1 MTTFNSISEIVNE
14 IANFNSVANFNK
26 EPFILVPSY
35 TGEYIPNWDII
46 TEDDL
51 IDGDPIAKSNP
62 FFALPEDD
70 ILGIQDYLAQE
81 GIVMLI
87 YIPLTLEALDPKIN
101 ALRDKLKEIVNTAIS
116 LGDDDYFDY
125 IPDTFWSLYYMLI
138 GKANLSEDPNK
149 AFQALIQD
157 PKMTELLNDFED
169 RYYYGDPNDTD
180 NIYNNIQPGAYEDY
194 DLSYLHK

>member
-1 MTTFNSISEIVNE
+1 MTTFNSISEIVNTV
-14 IANFNSVANFNK
+14 ANFNSVANFNK

-46 TEDDL
+46 TEDGPNDKK
-51 IDGDPIAKSNP
+51 GNP

-70 ILGIQDYLAQE
+70 IQGIQDYLAQE
-81 GIVMLI
+81 GIAMLI

-116 LGDDDYFDY
+116 LGDDDYVDY
-125 IPDTFWSLYYMLI
+125 IPDTFGSLYYMLI
-138 GKANLSEDPNK
+138 GKANLSKDPNK
-149 AFQALIQD
+149 TFQALLQD
-157 PKMTELLNDFED
+157 LYMTELLQDFKD
-169 RYYYGDPNDTD
+169 RYYYGDPMDTD
-180 NIYNNIQPGAYEDY
+180 NLYNNIQPGAYEDY

>member
-46 TEDDL
+46 TEAS
-51 IDGDPIAKSNP
+51 IITKGNNP
-62 FFALPEDD
+62 FIKLPVDD
-70 ILGIQDYLAQE
+70 INGIQDYLAQE
-81 GIVMLI
+81 GIAMLI

-101 ALRDKLKEIVNTAIS
+101 ALRDKLKEIVNEDIS

-138 GKANLSEDPNK
+138 GKANLSDDPNK
-149 AFQALIQD
+149 AFQALLQD

-180 NIYNNIQPGAYEDY
+180 NIYNNIRPGAYEDY

>member
-1 MTTFNSISEIVNE
+1 MTTFNSISEIVNT
-14 IANFNSVANFNK
+14 VANFNK

-51 IDGDPIAKSNP
+51 IDGDPIAKGNP
-62 FFALPEDD
+62 FFTLPEDD
-70 ILGIQDYLAQE
+70 IQGIQDYLAQE

-101 ALRDKLKEIVNTAIS
+101 ALRDKLKEIVNTDIS

-125 IPDTFWSLYYMLI
+125 IPDTSWSLYYMLI
-138 GKANLSEDPNK
+138 GKANLSDDPNK
-149 AFQALIQD
+149 EFQALIQD
-157 PKMTELLNDFED
+157 PHMTELLNDFED
-169 RYYYGDPNDTD
+169 RYYYGDPMDTD

>member
-1 MTTFNSISEIVNE
+1 MTTFNSISEIVNT
-14 IANFNSVANFNK
+14 VANFHK

-62 FFALPEDD
+62 FFTLPEDD
-70 ILGIQDYLAQE
+70 IPGIQDYLAQK

-101 ALRDKLKEIVNTAIS
+101 ALRDKLKEIVNTDIS

-125 IPDTFWSLYYMLI
+125 IPDTFGSLYYMLI
-138 GKANLSEDPNK
+138 GKANLSDDPNK
-149 AFQALIQD
+149 AFQALLQD
-157 PKMTELLNDFED
+157 PHITELLQDFKD

>member
-46 TEDDL
+46 TDVGPNVKDDNHFL
-51 IDGDPIAKSNP
+51 T
-62 FFALPEDD
+62 LPEY
-70 ILGIQDYLAQE
+70 IIHGIHDYLEQE

-101 ALRDKLKEIVNTAIS
+101 ALRDKLKEIVNEDIS

-157 PKMTELLNDFED
+157 PHMTELLNDFED
-169 RYYYGDPNDTD
+169 RYYQGDPMDTD

>member
-1 MTTFNSISEIVNE
+1 MTTFNSISEIVNT
-14 IANFNSVANFNK
+14 VANFNK

-35 TGEYIPNWDII
+35 TGEYIPNWDTI
-46 TEDDL
+46 TED
-51 IDGDPIAKSNP
+51 GPNAKEGNH
-62 FFALPEDD
+62 FLTLPEY
-70 ILGIQDYLAQE
+70 IIHGIQDYLAQE
-81 GIVMLI
+81 GIAMLI

-116 LGDDDYFDY
+116 LGDDDYVDY
-125 IPDTFWSLYYMLI
+125 IPDTFYSLYYMLI

-169 RYYYGDPNDTD
+169 RYYHGDPNDTD

>member
-1 MTTFNSISEIVNE
+1 MTTFNSISEIVNT
-14 IANFNSVANFNK
+14 VANFNK

-35 TGEYIPNWDII
+35 TGEYIPNWDTI
-46 TEDDL
+46 TEDN
-51 IDGDPIAKSNP
+51 PILEGNP

-70 ILGIQDYLAQE
+70 ILGIQDYLAQD

-101 ALRDKLKEIVNTAIS
+101 AIRDKLKEIVNEDIS

-125 IPDTFWSLYYMLI
+125 IPDTFGSLYYMLI

-149 AFQALIQD
+149 EFKALIQD

-169 RYYYGDPNDTD
+169 RYYHGDPNDTD

>member
-1 MTTFNSISEIVNE
+1 MTTFNSISEIVNT
-14 IANFNSVANFNK
+14 VANFTK

-46 TEDDL
+46 TED
-51 IDGDPIAKSNP
+51 GPNAKLDNQ
-62 FFALPEDD
+62 FLTLPDDD
-70 ILGIQDYLAQE
+70 IMGISDYLSE
-81 GIVMLI
+81 ECLSLI

-101 ALRDKLKEIVNTAIS
+101 ALRDKLKEIVNTDIS

-138 GKANLSEDPNK
+138 GKANLSEDPK
-149 AFQALIQD
+149 KEFQALLQD

-169 RYYYGDPNDTD
+169 RYYHGDPMDTE
-180 NIYNNIQPGAYEDY
+180 NIYNNIQPAAYEDY

>member
-1 MTTFNSISEIVNE
+1 MTTFNSISEIVNT
-14 IANFNSVANFNK
+14 VANFKK

-35 TGEYIPNWDII
+35 TGEYIPTNWYII
-46 TEDDL
+46 TED
-51 IDGDPIAKSNP
+51 GPITEGNP
-62 FFALPEDD
+62 FFALPGDD
-70 ILGIQDYLAQE
+70 ILGIQDYLEQE
-81 GIVMLI
+81 GAMLI

-101 ALRDKLKEIVNTAIS
+101 ALRDKLKEIIDTDIS

-138 GKANLSEDPNK
+138 GKANLSNDPNK
-149 AFQALIQD
+149 EFQALIQD
-157 PKMTELLNDFED
+157 PHMAELLQDFED
-169 RYYYGDPNDTD
+169 RYYQGDPMDTD

>member
-1 MTTFNSISEIVNE
+1 MTTFNSISEIVNT
-14 IANFNSVANFNK
+14 VANFKK

-46 TEDDL
+46 TEVDL
-51 IDGDPIAKSNP
+51 IDGDHIAKGNP

-81 GIVMLI
+81 GIAMLI

-116 LGDDDYFDY
+116 LGDDDYFNY
-125 IPDTFWSLYYMLI
+125 IPDTFESLYYMLI
-138 GKANLSEDPNK
+138 GKANLSDDPNK
-149 AFQALIQD
+149 AFQALLQD
-157 PKMTELLNDFED
+157 PHMAELLNDFED
-169 RYYYGDPNDTD
+169 RYYKGDPMDTD

>member
-1 MTTFNSISEIVNE
+1 MTTFNSISEIVNT
-14 IANFNSVANFNK
+14 VANFKK

-51 IDGDPIAKSNP
+51 IDGDPIAKGNP

-81 GIVMLI
+81 SAMLI

-101 ALRDKLKEIVNTAIS
+101 ALRDKLKEIVNTDIS

-138 GKANLSEDPNK
+138 GKANLSEDPK
-149 AFQALIQD
+149 KEFQALLHD
-157 PKMTELLNDFED
+157 PHMTELLQDFED
-169 RYYYGDPNDTD
+169 RYYHGDPMDTD
-180 NIYNNIQPGAYEDY
+180 NIYNNIQPAAYEDY

>member
-1 MTTFNSISEIVNE
+1 MTTFNSISEIVNT
-14 IANFNSVANFNK
+14 VANFNK

-51 IDGDPIAKSNP
+51 IDGDPIANGNP

-101 ALRDKLKEIVNTAIS
+101 ALRDKLKEIVNEDIS

-149 AFQALIQD
+149 EFQALIQD
-157 PKMTELLNDFED
+157 PHMTELLNDFED

-180 NIYNNIQPGAYEDY
+180 NIYNNIQPWAYEDY

>member
-1 MTTFNSISEIVNE
+1 MTTFNSISEIVNA

-35 TGEYIPNWDII
+35 TGEYIPNWDTI
-46 TEDDL
+46 TED
-51 IDGDPIAKSNP
+51 GPNAKEGNH
-62 FFALPEDD
+62 FLTLPEY
-70 ILGIQDYLAQE
+70 IIYGIQDYLAQE
-81 GIVMLI
+81 GTAMLI

-101 ALRDKLKEIVNTAIS
+101 ALRDKLKEIVNTDIF
-116 LGDDDYFDY
+116 LGGDDYVDY

-138 GKANLSEDPNK
+138 GKANLSKDPNK
-149 AFQALIQD
+149 AFQALLQD
-157 PKMTELLNDFED
+157 PHMTELLNDFED
-169 RYYYGDPNDTD
+169 RYYYGDPMDTS

>member
-1 MTTFNSISEIVNE
+1 MTTFNSISEIVNT
-14 IANFNSVANFNK
+14 VANFKK

-35 TGEYIPNWDII
+35 TGEYIPNWDTI
-46 TEDDL
+46 TED
-51 IDGDPIAKSNP
+51 GPNAKEGNH
-62 FFALPEDD
+62 FLTLPEDD
-70 ILGIQDYLAQE
+70 ILGIQDYLEQE
-81 GIVMLI
+81 SAMLI

-101 ALRDKLKEIVNTAIS
+101 ALRDKLKEIVNEDIS

-157 PKMTELLNDFED
+157 PHMTELLNDFED
-169 RYYYGDPNDTD
+169 RYYHGDPNDTD

>member
-1 MTTFNSISEIVNE
+1 MTTFNSISEIVNT
-14 IANFNSVANFNK
+14 VANFNK

-46 TEDDL
+46 TED
-51 IDGDPIAKSNP
+51 GPNAKEGNH
-62 FFALPEDD
+62 FLTLPEY
-70 ILGIQDYLAQE
+70 IIHGIQDYLAQE

-101 ALRDKLKEIVNTAIS
+101 ALRDKLKEIVNTDIS

-138 GKANLSEDPNK
+138 GKANLSDDPNK
-149 AFQALIQD
+149 EFQALIQD
-157 PKMTELLNDFED
+157 PHMTELLNDFED
-169 RYYYGDPNDTD
+169 RYYHGDPMDTD

>member
-1 MTTFNSISEIVNE
+1 MTTFNSISEIVNT
-14 IANFNSVANFNK
+14 VANFKK

-46 TEDDL
+46 TED
-51 IDGDPIAKSNP
+51 GPNAKEGNH
-62 FFALPEDD
+62 FLTLPDDD
-70 ILGIQDYLAQE
+70 IMGISDYLAQE
-81 GIVMLI
+81 GIAMLI
-87 YIPLTLEALDPKIN
+87 YIPLTLEELDPKIN
-101 ALRDKLKEIVNTAIS
+101 ALRDKLKEIVNTEIS

-138 GKANLSEDPNK
+138 GKANLSDDPK
-149 AFQALIQD
+149 KEFQALIQD
-157 PKMTELLNDFED
+157 PHMTELLNDFED
-169 RYYYGDPNDTD
+169 RYYQGDPMDTD

>member
-1 MTTFNSISEIVNE
+1 MTTFNSISEIVNT
-14 IANFNSVANFNK
+14 VANFNK

-46 TEDDL
+46 TED
-51 IDGDPIAKSNP
+51 GPNAKKGNH
-62 FFALPEDD
+62 FLTLPEY
-70 ILGIQDYLAQE
+70 IINGIQDYLAQE
-81 GIVMLI
+81 GIAMLI

-101 ALRDKLKEIVNTAIS
+101 ALRDKLKEIVNTDIS

-138 GKANLSEDPNK
+138 GKANLSKDPNK
-149 AFQALIQD
+149 EFQALIQD
-157 PKMTELLNDFED
+157 PHMTELLNDFED
-169 RYYYGDPNDTD
+169 RYYQGDPMDTD

>member
-1 MTTFNSISEIVNE
+1 MTTFNSISEIVNT
-14 IANFNSVANFNK
+14 VANFNK

-51 IDGDPIAKSNP
+51 IDGDPIAKGNP
-62 FFALPEDD
+62 FFSLPEDD

-101 ALRDKLKEIVNTAIS
+101 ALRDKLKEIVNEDIS

-149 AFQALIQD
+149 EFQALLQD

>member
-1 MTTFNSISEIVNE
+1 MTTFNSISEIVNT
-14 IANFNSVANFNK
+14 VANFTK

-35 TGEYIPNWDII
+35 TGEYIPNWGNTIDEDRII
-46 TEDDL
+46 TE
-51 IDGDPIAKSNP
+51 GNP

-70 ILGIQDYLAQE
+70 IQGIQDYLAQE
-81 GIVMLI
+81 SAMLI

-101 ALRDKLKEIVNTAIS
+101 ALRDKLKEIVNLHIS

-138 GKANLSEDPNK
+138 GKANLSDDPK
-149 AFQALIQD
+149 KEFQALLQD
-157 PKMTELLNDFED
+157 PHMTELLNDFED
-169 RYYYGDPNDTD
+169 RYYYGDPMDTD
-180 NIYNNIQPGAYEDY
+180 NIYNNIQPAAYEDY

>member
-1 MTTFNSISEIVNE
+1 MTTFNSISEIVNT
-14 IANFNSVANFNK
+14 VANFNK

-51 IDGDPIAKSNP
+51 IDGDPIAKGNP
-62 FFALPEDD
+62 FFTLPEDD

-101 ALRDKLKEIVNTAIS
+101 ALRDKLKEIVNTDIS

-157 PKMTELLNDFED
+157 PKMTELLQDFED
-169 RYYYGDPNDTD
+169 RYYYGDPMDTD

>member
-1 MTTFNSISEIVNE
+1 MGTTFNSISEIVNT
-14 IANFNSVANFNK
+14 VANFNK

-35 TGEYIPNWDII
+35 TGEYIHTNWDII
-46 TEDDL
+46 TEDN
-51 IDGDPIAKSNP
+51 PITEGNP

-70 ILGIQDYLAQE
+70 IHGIQDYLAQE
-81 GIVMLI
+81 GIAMLI

-116 LGDDDYFDY
+116 LGDDDYVDY

-149 AFQALIQD
+149 EFQALLQD
-157 PKMTELLNDFED
+157 PPMTELLQDFKD
-169 RYYYGDPNDTD
+169 RYYHGDPNDTD

>member
-1 MTTFNSISEIVNE
+1 MTTFNSISEIVNT
-14 IANFNSVANFNK
+14 VANFNK
-26 EPFILVPSY
+26 EPFILVHSY

-62 FFALPEDD
+62 FFTLPEDD

-149 AFQALIQD
+149 EFQALIQD
-157 PKMTELLNDFED
+157 PKMTELLQDFED

>member
-1 MTTFNSISEIVNE
+1 MTTFNSISEIVNT
-14 IANFNSVANFNK
+14 VANFNK

-46 TEDDL
+46 TDDDL
-51 IDGDPIAKSNP
+51 IDGDPIAKGNP
-62 FFALPEDD
+62 FLTLPEDD

-101 ALRDKLKEIVNTAIS
+101 ALRDKLKEIVNEDIS

-138 GKANLSEDPNK
+138 GKANLSDDPNK

-169 RYYYGDPNDTD
+169 RYYHGDPNDTD
-180 NIYNNIQPGAYEDY
+180 NIYNNIQPRAYEDY

>member
-1 MTTFNSISEIVNE
+1 MTTFNSISEIVNT
-14 IANFNSVANFNK
+14 VANFNK

-35 TGEYIPNWDII
+35 TGEYIPNWGNTIEDNPI
-46 TEDDL
+46 TE
-51 IDGDPIAKSNP
+51 GNP

-70 ILGIQDYLAQE
+70 IQGIQDYLAQE

-101 ALRDKLKEIVNTAIS
+101 ALRDKLKEIVNENIS

-138 GKANLSEDPNK
+138 GKANLSDDPNK
-149 AFQALIQD
+149 AFQALLQD
-157 PKMTELLNDFED
+157 PHMTELLNDFED
-169 RYYYGDPNDTD
+169 RYYQGDPNDTD

>member
-1 MTTFNSISEIVNE
+1 MTTFNSISEIVNT
-14 IANFNSVANFNK
+14 VANFNK

-46 TEDDL
+46 TEDS
-51 IDGDPIAKSNP
+51 IITKGNNP
-62 FFALPEDD
+62 FLKLPVDD
-70 ILGIQDYLAQE
+70 IQGIQDYLAQE

-101 ALRDKLKEIVNTAIS
+101 ALRDKLKEIVNEDIS
-116 LGDDDYFDY
+116 LGDDDYVDY

-138 GKANLSEDPNK
+138 GKANLSDDPNK
-149 AFQALIQD
+149 AFQALLQD
-157 PKMTELLNDFED
+157 PKVTELLNDFED

>member
-1 MTTFNSISEIVNE
+1 MTTFNSISEIVNT
-14 IANFNSVANFNK
+14 VANFTK

-35 TGEYIPNWDII
+35 TGEYIPNWGNTIEEDLTI
-46 TEDDL
+46 TE
-51 IDGDPIAKSNP
+51 GNP
-62 FFALPEDD
+62 FFTLPEY
-70 ILGIQDYLAQE
+70 IIHGIQNYLAQE
-81 GIVMLI
+81 SAMLI

-101 ALRDKLKEIVNTAIS
+101 ALRDKLKEIVNEDIS

-149 AFQALIQD
+149 EFQALIQD

>member
-1 MTTFNSISEIVNE
+1 MTTFNSISEIVNT
-14 IANFNSVANFNK
+14 VANFKK

-46 TEDDL
+46 TED
-51 IDGDPIAKSNP
+51 GPNAKEGNH
-62 FFALPEDD
+62 FLTLPDDD
-70 ILGIQDYLAQE
+70 IMGISDYLSE
-81 GIVMLI
+81 ECLSLI

-101 ALRDKLKEIVNTAIS
+101 ALRDKLKEIVNTDIS

-138 GKANLSEDPNK
+138 GKANLSDDPK
-149 AFQALIQD
+149 KEFQALLQD
-157 PKMTELLNDFED
+157 HKMTELLQDFED
-169 RYYYGDPNDTD
+169 RYYHGDPMDTE
-180 NIYNNIQPGAYEDY
+180 NIYNNIQPAAYEDY

>member
-1 MTTFNSISEIVNE
+1 MTTFNSISEIVNT
-14 IANFNSVANFNK
+14 VANFKK

-35 TGEYIPNWDII
+35 TGEYIPNWDTI
-46 TEDDL
+46 TED
-51 IDGDPIAKSNP
+51 GPNAKEGNH
-62 FFALPEDD
+62 FLTLPEY
-70 ILGIQDYLAQE
+70 IIYGIQDYLAQE
-81 GIVMLI
+81 GIAMLI

-101 ALRDKLKEIVNTAIS
+101 ALRDKLKEIVNTDIS
-116 LGDDDYFDY
+116 LGDDDYVDY

-138 GKANLSEDPNK
+138 GKANLSKDPNK
-149 AFQALIQD
+149 AFQALLQD
-157 PKMTELLNDFED
+157 SHMTELLNDFED